1 LGDQEVSKLPDG
13 SLEITFRVAGLDEIR
28 RLILSFSP
36 EAAVLEPEKLFE
48 IALFYSES
56 DNAGNR

>member
-1 LGDQEVSKLPDG
+1 MRARRSPNSDG
-13 SLEITFRVAGLDEIR
+13 SMEITFRVAGLDEIR

-56 DNAGNR
+56 